1 MGGIPVIA
9 NTIPTTPIDL
19 TPLIAKYFPNAKA
32 PAARSVVPDAEKSF
46 FQRVNDH
53 AMANLAAWVPALLP
67 FAQEARQGYRVGSRD
82 LGRALQEDLSIQPE
96 GIVDFGVHDQGDERE
111 GKRTPLELVQE
122 HGEDL
127 GSVVDAAMWLCERLE
142 LETATLGWRETADTP
157 LDPDEFQ
164 ALEEP
169 AGGEGGWPAFERNKA
184 GQILASID
192 NVSKAVGNSA
202 FIRHRVAFDE
212 FKDATMLAHAGT
224 DDWRT
229 LTDADYT
236 ALRILMERHGFKPVS
251 KDMARDA
258 VEFVVDK
265 NKFDSAILW
274 LESLEWDGRPRLDRF
289 LPEYFG
295 AEDNDYTRAVS
306 AYMWTAMAGRVM
318 SPGIKADMMP
328 ILVGGQGVGKSTG
341 VAALVPSEDFFFE
354 MDFNRKEEDLA
365 RQMRG
370 RLVAE
375 VGELKGLHSR
385 EIEHIKA
392 YITRTH
398 ENWVPKF
405 KEFATQFP
413 RRCLIIGTT
422 NKNEFLGDETGERRF
437 LPVVVSSVNLRAIER
452 DRLQLWAEARERF
465 AVDNVL
471 WQEAERLARNV
482 HHKHKLVDP
491 WKEDISTWLAAT
503 PEFGDADTGP
513 AANGERP
520 FTTSELLS
528 GLGIE
533 VRNKNNLQDKR
544 AAAILTGMGYVNRNR
559 RVGGHQKR
567 VWITENGE

>member
-1 MGGIPVIA
+1 
-9 NTIPTTPIDL
+9 
-19 TPLIAKYFPNAKA
+19 
-32 PAARSVVPDAEKSF
+32 
-46 FQRVNDH
+46 
-53 AMANLAAWVPALLP
+53 
-67 FAQEARQGYRVGSRD
+67 
-82 LGRALQEDLSIQPE
+82 
-96 GIVDFGVHDQGDERE
+96 
-111 GKRTPLELVQE
+111 
-122 HGEDL
+122 
-127 GSVVDAAMWLCERLE
+127 
-142 LETATLGWRETADTP
+142 
-157 LDPDEFQ
+157 
-164 ALEEP
+164 
-169 AGGEGGWPAFERNKA
+169 
-184 GQILASID
+184 
-192 NVSKAVGNSA
+192 
-202 FIRHRVAFDE
+202 
-212 FKDATMLAHAGT
+212 
-224 DDWRT
+224 
-229 LTDADYT
+229 
-236 ALRILMERHGFKPVS
+236 
-251 KDMARDA
+251 
-258 VEFVVDK
+258 
-265 NKFDSAILW
+265 
-274 LESLEWDGRPRLDRF
+274 
-289 LPEYFG
+289 
-295 AEDNDYTRAVS
+295 
-306 AYMWTAMAGRVM
+306 
-318 SPGIKADMMP
+318 
-328 ILVGGQGVGKSTG
+328 
-341 VAALVPSEDFFFE
+341 

>member
-1 MGGIPVIA
+1 V

-32 PAARSVVPDAEKSF
+32 PAARAVVPDAEKSF

-53 AMANLAAWVPALLP
+53 AMADLAAWVPALLP

-164 ALEEP
+164 ALDEH
-169 AGGEGGWPAFERNKA
+169 AKGEGDWPAFERNKA

-192 NVSKAVGNSA
+192 NVSKAVGNPA

-274 LESLEWDGRPRLDRF
+274 LESLEWDGLPRLDRF

-295 AEDNDYTRAVS
+295 AEDSDYTRAVS

-465 AVDNVL
+465 AVGNVL

-567 VWITENGE
+567 VWIKENGE